1 MVQKLCGFQLW
12 QKVRFEEVQMVQGGQ
27 RKRRRADACW
37 REEGQRGK
45 EAEGMKEKQRAL
57 RGCGPFLL

>member
-1 MVQKLCGFQLW
+1 
-12 QKVRFEEVQMVQGGQ
+12 MVQGGQ